1 MSEKRRI
8 IFHFDMDHFFTAV
21 EERQHPEFKDK
32 PVIVGADPKGGT
44 GRGVVSTSNYQ
55 ARKFGIKSGMPISK
69 AWKLCPQAVY
79 LPVNYGLYVKVSNE
93 IMGILRRY
101 SDKFEQWGIDEAF
114 LDVTSKVNDYA
125 AAEALARQIKDEIYA
140 RQGLTCSV
148 GIGPNK
154 LIAKIASDF
163 QKPNGVTVV
172 KQEDVEEFL
181 APLPVRKLLWV
192 GRKTGQKL
200 ENMDVKTVG
209 DLALCDPTL
218 LVDAFGELGV
228 QLHLMAQGID
238 KSEIQE
244 KGQIRSISRELTFE
258 KDEDDFEA
266 VLQTLDKLAEL
277 VCEDAM
283 KQHLQFK
290 TITIKVRYKNFET
303 HTHSKTLPFITSRPS
318 DAKKA
323 ARELLK
329 PYLDPER
336 RIRLIGLRV
345 SSLISGFGQRTLVND
360 AK

>member
-336 RIRLIGLRV
+336 R
-345 SSLISGFGQRTLVND
+345 SG
-360 AK
+360 

>member
-1 MSEKRRI
+1 
-8 IFHFDMDHFFTAV
+8 MDHFFTAV

-266 VLQTLDKLAEL
+266 VLLTLDKLAEL